1 MTQGRDLI
9 VGIDAGTSM
18 IKTVAFT
25 HHGRQLGD
33 FSLPNTYSVS
43 AGGRVEQE
51 MSRTWTDTVAAIRG
65 LASVVPELAARVA
78 AVAVTGQGDG
88 TWLIDDAG
96 RPGAPALLWLDS
108 RAAKL
113 VQEIRASERNACL
126 YQRTGSGLNA
136 CQQGAQLA
144 WFKAYEPEILSR
156 ATTAFHCKDWLY
168 FLLTGERAT
177 DPSEETFSCG
187 DFRKRGFDA
196 ETARLIGIA
205 DLTRLFPQVVDGAA
219 ATHPLTAAAAVETGP
234 PGGIAVW

>member
-25 HHGRQLGD
+25 RDGRQLGE
-33 FSLPNTYSVS
+33 FALPNTYRVA

-51 MSRTWTDTVAAIRG
+51 MARTWTDTVAAVRG
-65 LASVVPELAARVA
+65 LSSVVPDLGARVA

-88 TWLIDDAG
+88 TWLIDDDG
-96 RPGAPALLWLDS
+96 RPVAPALLWLDS

-113 VQEIRASERNACL
+113 VEEIRTSERNAKL
-126 YQRTGSGLNA
+126 YRRTGSGLNA

-144 WFKAYEPEILSR
+144 WFKAHEPDVLLHAR
-156 ATTAFHCKDWLY
+156 TAFHCKDWLY

-177 DPSEETFSCG
+177 DPSE
-187 DFRKRGFDA
+187 A
-196 ETARLIGIA
+196 
-205 DLTRLFPQVVDGAA
+205 
-219 ATHPLTAAAAVETGP
+219 
-234 PGGIAVW
+234 